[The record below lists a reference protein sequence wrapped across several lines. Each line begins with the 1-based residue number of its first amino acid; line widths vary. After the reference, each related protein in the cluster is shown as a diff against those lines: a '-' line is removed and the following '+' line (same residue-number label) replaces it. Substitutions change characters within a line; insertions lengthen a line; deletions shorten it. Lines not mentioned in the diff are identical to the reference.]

1 MKKIFNILVI
11 LIVILI
17 PIGVIKYD
25 GFNFVESNNEIS
37 QVEQIQD
44 NNIVNKGMKI
54 TMLGGSNM
62 KDKDNL
68 NSMGYLIRTS
78 NDKLIVVDGGRKTD
92 AELLMSYI
100 DKYGNGQVDCWFLTH
115 GHGDHS
121 GALVEILN
129 SSIYDVK
136 IENLYYSLNTKEWY
150 NEHDERG
157 KEAETALLDSL
168 SNSKIINQTQCEEG
182 QTINIDNI
190 ECEIIRVSNPQ
201 IINSDNGNE
210 ASMVFK
216 LTAKDVGKSML
227 FLGDAYIEASKELLE
242 KKEKLS
248 SYAVQMAHHG
258 QNGVTEE
265 VYDCIK
271 PSVCFFNAPDWL
283 YNNDAGDGYNTGNW
297 KSIIVQEWMKKY
309 NTTNYKAYEGD
320 QVVYISED
328 GAKLLDE

>member
-1 MKKIFNILVI
+1 MKKLFNILVI
-11 LIVILI
+11 LIVMLI
-17 PIGVIKYD
+17 PIGVIKFD
-25 GFNFVESNNEIS
+25 GLSLIESNNEVS
-37 QVEQIQD
+37 QVDQTQESS
-44 NNIVNKGMKI
+44 NVNKGMKI
-54 TMLGGSNM
+54 TLLGGSNM

-78 NDKLIVVDGGRKTD
+78 NNKLIVVDGGRNTD
-92 AELLMSYI
+92 AELVKSYI
-100 DKYGNGQVDCWFLTH
+100 DKYGNGVVNYWFITH
-115 GHGDHS
+115 GHADHA
-121 GALVEILN
+121 GALVEMLN
-129 SSIYDVK
+129 SDVYDVK
-136 IENLYYSLNTKEWY
+136 IENLYYSLNTREWY

-157 KEAETALLDSL
+157 KLAEIALLDSL
-168 SNSKIINQTQCEEG
+168 SSPKIVNQVQCEEG
-182 QTINIDNI
+182 QIINIDNI
-190 ECEIIRVSNPQ
+190 ECEIIRISNPQ

-227 FLGDAYIEASKELLE
+227 FLGDAYLEASKELLE
-242 KKEKLS
+242 RKEKLP

-283 YNNDAGDGYNTGNW
+283 YNNDAGNGYNTGNW
-297 KSIIVQEWMKKY
+297 KSITVQEWMKKY
-309 NTTNYKAYEGD
+309 NATNYKAYEGD

-328 GAKLLDE
+328 GAKLIDE